1 MKRTEDQ
8 REVDDIH
15 CPNELINDIQQQS
28 KNVDFVCGTDDYDI
42 YLKEK
47 KPPLRYSY
55 KVAVFIALIIPSIL
69 LVKHIYQSFSKENPI
84 LSTQDNN
91 VQTEEY
97 ISTND
102 NQDETDF
109 SANENEPKYVQQETN
124 SFFKDNYPDFQWS
137 LNVKDDGSYYDLWNA
152 KNNLRITISPN
163 KDIALVNHNGLS
175 LEVSLPYE
183 FSLTTA
189 SSSTSMYLHDTIG
202 NGEEQ
207 LVVIS
212 SVEGTRGTT
221 WNLDIYDLNKM
232 TQIPIQED
240 LSWLTSQMDI
250 DVLSYYDARITYTL
264 TVPDNTTYL
273 MSEFIGHI
281 SNFNSDDVQYNLIPT
296 FTDGIDE
303 ITDYRIS
310 EEAFG
315 QVTYELKKDA
325 PGLRITYL
333 VTPYLMRSII
343 SCGQI
348 VADYTFDG
356 VQFVIKRDSVQYLQP
371 NANINELV
379 VDAKEYQSPKNNVSN
394 NKFSTWYLSGSYN
407 SSNRLLIQLMN
418 KAKEIPW
425 VTDATLIT
433 NGTKIPLKQLQNK
446 SDVHIL
452 WSHTGDSMV
461 ISYQY
466 YQPLPNYD
474 KETFFVYDIT
484 ENKVVYEDALTF
496 ETMEKAFIKQGI
508 YFMDCPSSGE
518 AYESF
523 RILGVNEKNKLI
535 DVEYSF
541 IDQNKLQR
549 KGSFTY
555 NYETDEYMNLVKN
568 YQELID
574 QFNYWDNNQI
584 GTDYKVLIITKL
596 EEVMARQNILDTEML
611 TYLSPFLKVIEWNE
625 FSLVEYSENP
635 EFYGTSGR
643 DTYHI
648 LWKPGYA
655 KLIDVNGSSIQ
666 VKDIMQIHENE
677 FILIAN
683 DYKFSNVEGIN
694 LIRLII
700 TNNGME
706 TSNITPDNI
715 PEGYMYNESFYSNTG
730 NISYTI
736 EGKTIIFNNGKSEY
750 RIEF

>member
-1 MKRTEDQ
+1 MKRVKDQ
-8 REVDDIH
+8 QEMDDIQ
-15 CPNELINDIQQQS
+15 CPNELIHEIQQES
-28 KNVDFVCGTDDYDI
+28 KKVDFICETNDYSN
-42 YLKEK
+42 YPQEK
-47 KPPLRYSY
+47 KPHLRYAY
-55 KVAVFIALIIPSIL
+55 KVAVFIAFIIPSIL

-91 VQTEEY
+91 VQTEDY

-102 NQDETDF
+102 NQDEID
-109 SANENEPKYVQQETN
+109 SSEYDNESKYVQQETN
-124 SFFKDNYPDFQWS
+124 NFFKNNYPDFQWS
-137 LNVKDDGSYYDLWNA
+137 LNVKDDGTYYDLWNA
-152 KNNLRITISPN
+152 KNDLRITISPN

-175 LEVSLPYE
+175 LEVLLPYE

-212 SVEGTRGTT
+212 SVSGTRGTT

-240 LSWLTSQMDI
+240 LSWLASQMDI

-281 SNFNSDDVQYNLIPT
+281 SNSDDVKYELIPT
-296 FTDGIDE
+296 FTDDRDE

-333 VTPYLMRSII
+333 VTPYLMRSIL

-394 NKFSTWYLSGSYN
+394 NKFSTWYLSGVYN

-418 KAKEIPW
+418 KAKETPW

-433 NGTKIPLKQLQNK
+433 NGTKTPLKQLQNK
-446 SDVHIL
+446 SDVHVL

-466 YQPLPNYD
+466 YQPLPAFD

-496 ETMEKAFIKQGI
+496 ESMKKAFNKQGI

-541 IDQNKLQR
+541 IDQNKFQR

-611 TYLSPFLKVIEWNE
+611 ACLSPFLKVKEWNE

-635 EFYGTSGR
+635 ELYGTSGSE
-643 DTYHI
+643 TYHI
-648 LWKPGYA
+648 LWKSSYA
-655 KLIDVNGSSIQ
+655 KLIDVDGSSIQ
-666 VKDIMQIHENE
+666 VEDIIQIHENE
-677 FILIAN
+677 LILIAN
-683 DYKFSNVEGIN
+683 DYKFSNAKGIH

-700 TNNGME
+700 TNSGME

-715 PEGYMYNESFYSNTG
+715 PEGYIYDGSFYSNTG
-730 NISYTI
+730 NISYTV